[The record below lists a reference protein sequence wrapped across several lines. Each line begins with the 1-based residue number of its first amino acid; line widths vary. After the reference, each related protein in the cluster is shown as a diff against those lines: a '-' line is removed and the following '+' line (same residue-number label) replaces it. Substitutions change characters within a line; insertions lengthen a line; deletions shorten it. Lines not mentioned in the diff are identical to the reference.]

1 MEPLVTPNF
10 TDLDTGDPHLLGL
23 EDHPRTIGYVVKNHG
38 DPCRKLSFRV
48 WDPKWRHCN
57 MAYRGDPNIS

>member
-38 DPCRKLSFRV
+38 DPYRKLSF
-48 WDPKWRHCN
+48 PGFGTPSI
-57 MAYRGDPNIS
+57 MAPL